1 MPLECEMCN
10 LKRMVNNLISPQTD
24 ANSILNRILMYNYSF
39 NWWLV
44 SEQSSFETWDYTKL
58 FSQVGN

>member
-1 MPLECEMCN
+1 
-10 LKRMVNNLISPQTD
+10 MVNNLISPQTD
-24 ANSILNRILMYNYSF
+24 ANSILMYNYSF
-39 NWWLV
+39 NWLLV